1 MALRG
6 EEDAERLVGG
16 KVVGQANPDILSRL
30 KVERDRSDRASTR
43 FKREP
48 NWLLMT
54 PLLFAP
60 ILPGIKIVFRKNPA
74 LCDKLFKGT
83 LAVAITHSSALMMG
97 FYPSAGSAMIS
108 EK

>member
-1 MALRG
+1 MPKVSWG
-6 EEDAERLVGG
+6 Q
-16 KVVGQANPDILSRL
+16 VVGQANPDILSRL
-30 KVERDRSDRASTR
+30 KVERMIRPRITR